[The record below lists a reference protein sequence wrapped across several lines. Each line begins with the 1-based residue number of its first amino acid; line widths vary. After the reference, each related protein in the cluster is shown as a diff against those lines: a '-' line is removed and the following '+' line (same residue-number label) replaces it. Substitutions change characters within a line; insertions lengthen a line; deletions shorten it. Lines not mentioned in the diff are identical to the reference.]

1 LGDLGAGAGSRCGR
15 GVVLGG
21 GRGGRRGL
29 HVLGA
34 HPGERGGS
42 GGRDSRRRRLMA
54 TERKASV
61 TWQGD
66 LMSGHGTIES
76 VTSGVL
82 GPLEVDWANRAED
95 AQGKTSPEELIA
107 AAHAA
112 CFAMAL
118 SHGLAQ
124 DGHAP
129 ERLETSATIT
139 FVPGTGITKS
149 ALTVVG
155 TVPGLDEAA
164 FKEAAEDAGQN
175 CPVSG
180 ALKNN
185 VELTLDARLQS

>member
-1 LGDLGAGAGSRCGR
+1 
-15 GVVLGG
+15 
-21 GRGGRRGL
+21 
-29 HVLGA
+29 
-34 HPGERGGS
+34 
-42 GGRDSRRRRLMA
+42 MA

-66 LMSGHGTIES
+66 LMSGEGTIET

-118 SHGLAQ
+118 SNGLAK

-129 ERLETSATIT
+129 ERLETSATVT

-149 ALTVVG
+149 ALTVTG
-155 TVPGLDEAA
+155 RVPGLDEEGFRA
-164 FKEAAEDAGQN
+164 AAEEAKEN
-175 CPVSG
+175 CPVSS
-180 ALKNN
+180 ALKGN
-185 VELTLDARLQS
+185 VELELDARLT